1 MFIQILFRPF
11 LKMCPSFIQQHG
23 GKNEQC
29 TVVHKHFFGGIK
41 HIFALCEQGL
51 RFENEV
57 AFHDI
62 TFVVLYGIA

>member
-1 MFIQILFRPF
+1 MNNVQLYTNIF
-11 LKMCPSFIQQHG
+11 LAAYHS
-23 GKNEQC
+23 N
-29 TVVHKHFFGGIK
+29 K
-41 HIFALCEQGL
+41 HIFALYEQGL

>member
-1 MFIQILFRPF
+1 
-11 LKMCPSFIQQHG
+11 MCPSFIQQHG
-23 GKNEQC
+23 GKKLNNVQLY
-29 TVVHKHFFGGIK
+29 TNIFLAAYHSNK
-41 HIFALCEQGL
+41 HIFALYEQGL